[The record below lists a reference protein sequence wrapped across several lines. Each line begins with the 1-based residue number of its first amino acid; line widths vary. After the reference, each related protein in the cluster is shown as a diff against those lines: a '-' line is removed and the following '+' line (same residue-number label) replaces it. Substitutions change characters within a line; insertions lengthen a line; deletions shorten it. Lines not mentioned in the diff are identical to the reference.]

1 MEILDGKKVSQEIK
15 QIYKEKIQNLGSVP
29 SLIVLTVNPDDAS
42 NIYINQKEKACKE
55 MGIHFDKHSFLED
68 ASQDEVVS
76 FIHKL
81 NKDKKVDGILLQ
93 LPIPSHL
100 NARDIINEIDPSKDV
115 DGLTDR
121 NAGRLI
127 HNQNVLSPCT
137 ALGVI
142 DLLDAYNIELK
153 GKNVLLIGRS
163 DLVGKPL
170 ISMFLNR
177 DSTVTMAHSK
187 SGNLKEI
194 AKSADIIVVATGKP
208 GLITSDMV
216 KDGAIVVDVGINRI
230 NGKIV
235 GDVDFDAV
243 KEKTSYITPVPGGVG
258 PMTIAS
264 LVRNVYYA
272 HLARKTKEVDK

>member
-15 QIYKEKIQNLGSVP
+15 QDYKNKIENLGSIP
-29 SLIVLTVNPDDAS
+29 SLIVLTVNPDEAS

-55 MGIHFDKHSFLED
+55 MGINFNKHCFLED
-68 ASQDEVVS
+68 ASQDEIISV
-76 FIHKL
+76 IHKL
-81 NKDKKVDGILLQ
+81 NEDENVDGILLQ

-121 NAGRLI
+121 NAGGLI

-142 DLLDAYNIELK
+142 SLLDAYNIELK
-153 GKNVLLIGRS
+153 GKNVLLVGRS

-170 ISMFLNR
+170 ISMLLNR
-177 DSTVTMAHSK
+177 DSTVTIAHSK
-187 SGNLKEI
+187 SKNLKELT
-194 AKSADIIVVATGKP
+194 KLADIIVVATGKP
-208 GLITSDMV
+208 GLITADMV
-216 KDGAIVVDVGINRI
+216 EEGSIIVDVGINRI

-235 GDVDFDAV
+235 GDVDFEAV
-243 KEKTSYITPVPGGVG
+243 KEKTAYITPVPGGVG

-264 LVRNVYYA
+264 LVGNIYQA
-272 HLARKTKEVDK
+272 HLSRKIK

>member
-1 MEILDGKKVSQEIK
+1 MEILDGKKVSQEIM
-15 QIYKEKIQNLGSVP
+15 QAYKEKIKDLGSVP
-29 SLIVLTVNPDDAS
+29 SLIVLTVNPDEAS

-55 MGIHFDKHSFLED
+55 LGINFDRHCFLED
-68 ASQDEVVS
+68 ASQDEIIAV
-76 FIHKL
+76 IHKL
-81 NKDKKVDGILLQ
+81 NVDENVDGILLQ
-93 LPIPSHL
+93 LPIPSYL
-100 NARDIINEIDPSKDV
+100 NARDIINEIVPSKDV

-121 NAGRLI
+121 NAGGLI
-127 HNQNVLSPCT
+127 HNQKVLSPCT

-142 DLLDAYNIELK
+142 DLLDAYNIGLK

-177 DSTVTMAHSK
+177 DSTVTIAHSK
-187 SGNLKEI
+187 SDNLKEI
-194 AKSADIIVVATGKP
+194 ARLADIVVVATGKP
-208 GLITSDMV
+208 GLITADMV
-216 KDGAIVVDVGINRI
+216 KDGSIIVDVGINRI

-243 KEKTSYITPVPGGVG
+243 KEKAAYITPVPGGVG
-258 PMTIAS
+258 PMTIVS

-272 HLARKTKEVDK
+272 HLAKK